1 MERVDRLWQEYLKMD
16 DEEILLLLWANTG

>member
-16 DEEILLLLWANTG
+16 DEEVLLLLWANTG